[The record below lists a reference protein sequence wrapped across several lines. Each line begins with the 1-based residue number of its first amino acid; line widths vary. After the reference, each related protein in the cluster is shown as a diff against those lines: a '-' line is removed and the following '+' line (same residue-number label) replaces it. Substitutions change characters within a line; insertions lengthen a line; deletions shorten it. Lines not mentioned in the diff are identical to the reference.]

1 MPTTRLI
8 DANVTSLI
16 ADDNVLNPDK
26 PVLSSALALYLQHN
40 LDVAST
46 LLADRSLAHDDL
58 DIVSFDRGPDRVP
71 ACSDTSQ
78 PE

>member
-8 DANVTSLI
+8 DANVIGLI

-40 LDVAST
+40 LGFADA

-58 DIVSFDRGPDRVP
+58 DIVSFDRGLDRVP
-71 ACSDTSQ
+71 GVQRHEPA
-78 PE
+78 